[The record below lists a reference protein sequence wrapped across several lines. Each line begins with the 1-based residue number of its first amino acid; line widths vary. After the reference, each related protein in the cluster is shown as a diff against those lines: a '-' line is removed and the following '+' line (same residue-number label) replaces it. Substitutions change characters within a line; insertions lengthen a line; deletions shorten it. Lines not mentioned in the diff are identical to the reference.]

1 MIYNKFKESKK
12 KKITLPIRDIY
23 SHKISNLTY
32 KGLGDGTTIRLS
44 SNITNIPAT
53 SSLKFDQ
60 TGGEEP
66 AVDGVFSINSNTS
79 QILDF
84 SDGNLDI
91 SSTNVYHII
100 NLDSDILEPSGGF
113 IPGVVRYT
121 VTAGKLTSPTILVN
135 GAMTSEGTFTE
146 DRDIYSYKQNYNNK
160 TYQEYVNANI
170 SVDYFGES
178 LVGTNVTDATINISG
193 EGYKLGSTFYIDQF
207 YKLSLHVLSLQNEK
221 CELDNCKLCL
231 SSNTVSISG
240 GTGYVVGDTFTVPST
255 SPGDN
260 GEITVVSVDSS
271 GGITSITVSNVGSGF
286 TSTPSASYNGSTG
299 SSATITVADDYG
311 ICYNNAYFED
321 DETYISE
328 LIPGGDIL
336 YISQTIDS
344 PYSIITASGEAYI
357 NGAYKIKAKD
367 SLGAVY
373 SIDKPA
379 IVDII
384 TEDIPKEDVIIFN
397 TDDFDLVDLGLESS
411 GNNLSTSNV
420 KLKLII
426 HTPNGFNIS
435 DVSLDFI
442 GDFED
447 IDKPD
452 NSDFTITDKY
462 TRA

>member
-1 MIYNKFKESKK
+1 MIYNKFKQSKK

-23 SHKISNLTY
+23 SHQISNLTY

-100 NLDSDILEPSGGF
+100 NLDSNILEPSDSF

-121 VTAGKLTSPTILVN
+121 VTAGKLTSPTILLN

-146 DRDIYSYKQNYNNK
+146 DRDIYSYKQNHNNK

-170 SVDYFGES
+170 LVDVFAES

-207 YKLSLHVLSLQNEK
+207 YNLSDHILSLQTEK

-240 GTGYVVGDTFTVPST
+240 GTGYVVGDKFKVTDSLSEV
-255 SPGDN
+255 
-260 GEITVVSVDSS
+260 GEIDVVSVDSS
-271 GGITSITVSNVGSGF
+271 GGITSITVSKVGSGF
-286 TSTPSASYNGSTG
+286 TSTPSVTYNGSTG
-299 SSATITVADDYG
+299 SSATITVVDDYG
-311 ICYNNAYFED
+311 ICYNNTYFED

-328 LIPGGDIL
+328 LTPGGDIL

-357 NGAYKIKAKD
+357 NGTYEIKAKD
-367 SLGAVY
+367 SLGADY
-373 SIDKPA
+373 SIDTPA

-384 TEDIPKEDVIIFN
+384 TEDIPNEDVIIFT

-426 HTPNGFNIS
+426 HTPNSFNIS
-435 DVSLDFI
+435 DVPLDFI

-447 IDKPD
+447 IDEPD
-452 NSDFTITDKY
+452 NSNSTITDQFR
-462 TRA
+462 RA

>member
-23 SHKISNLTY
+23 SHQVSNLTY
-32 KGLGDGTTIRLS
+32 KGLGDGTTIQLS

-100 NLDSDILEPSGGF
+100 NLAPNVFDSIDGAY

-121 VTAGKLTSPTILVN
+121 VTAGKLTSPTILLN
-135 GAMTSEGTFTE
+135 GSMESEGTFTD
-146 DRDIYSYKQNYNNK
+146 DRDIYNYKQNHNNK

-170 SVDYFGES
+170 SVDYFVES
-178 LVGTNVTDATINISG
+178 LVGTNVTDATIIISG

-207 YKLSLHVLSLQNEK
+207 YNLSDHILNLQTNK

-231 SSNTVSISG
+231 SLNTVSISG
-240 GTGYVVGDTFTVPST
+240 GTGYVVGDTFTVPP
-255 SPGDN
+255 SPGDD
-260 GEITVVSVDSS
+260 GEITVASVDSS
-271 GGITSITVSNVGSGF
+271 GGITSTTVSNVGSGF
-286 TSTPSASYNGSTG
+286 TSTPSVSYNGSTG
-299 SSATITVADDYG
+299 SSATITITDDYG
-311 ICYNNAYFED
+311 ICYNNTYFED

-328 LIPGGDIL
+328 LTPGGDIL

-344 PYSIITASGEAYI
+344 PYSIITASGEAYL
-357 NGAYKIKAKD
+357 NGTYEIKAKD
-367 SLGAVY
+367 SLGANY
-373 SIDKPA
+373 SIDTPA
-379 IVDII
+379 TVNII
-384 TEDIPKEDVIIFN
+384 TEDIPNEDVIIFN
-397 TDDFDLVDLGLESS
+397 ADDFDLVDLALKSS

-426 HTPNGFNIS
+426 HTPNSFNIS

-452 NSDFTITDKY
+452 NSDFTITDQF

>member
-1 MIYNKFKESKK
+1 MIYNKFKQSKK

-23 SHKISNLTY
+23 SHQISNLTY

-100 NLDSDILEPSGGF
+100 NLDSNILEPSDSF

-121 VTAGKLTSPTILVN
+121 VTAGKLTSPTILLN

-146 DRDIYSYKQNYNNK
+146 DRDIYSYKQNHNNK

-170 SVDYFGES
+170 LVDVFAES

-207 YKLSLHVLSLQNEK
+207 YNLSDHILSLQNEK

-240 GTGYVVGDTFTVPST
+240 GTGYVVGDKFKVTDSLSEV
-255 SPGDN
+255 
-260 GEITVVSVDSS
+260 GEIDVVSVDSS
-271 GGITSITVSNVGSGF
+271 GGITSITVSKVGSGF
-286 TSTPSASYNGSTG
+286 TSTPSVTYNGSTG
-299 SSATITVADDYG
+299 SSATITVVDDYG
-311 ICYNNAYFED
+311 ICYNNTYFED

-328 LIPGGDIL
+328 LTPGGDIL

-357 NGAYKIKAKD
+357 NGTYEIKAKD
-367 SLGAVY
+367 SLGADY
-373 SIDKPA
+373 SIDTPA

-384 TEDIPKEDVIIFN
+384 TEDIPNEDVIIFN

-426 HTPNGFNIS
+426 HTPNSFNIS
-435 DVSLDFI
+435 DVPLDFI

-447 IDKPD
+447 IDEPD
-452 NSDFTITDKY
+452 NSNSTITDQFR
-462 TRA
+462 RA